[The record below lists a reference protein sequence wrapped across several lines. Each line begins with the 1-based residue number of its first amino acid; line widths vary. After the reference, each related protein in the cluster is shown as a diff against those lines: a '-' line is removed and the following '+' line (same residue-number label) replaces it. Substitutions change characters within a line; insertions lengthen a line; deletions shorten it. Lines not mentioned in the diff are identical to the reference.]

1 MSVLERC
8 PSYRESNKGSKER
21 QEPNLG
27 VRFGE
32 VSVQREATVLPKGGV
47 ERKPVANTEVVDSP
61 TGSIKVVSV
70 TLSLYQ

>member
-47 ERKPVANTEVVDSP
+47 ERKPVVSP
-61 TGSIKVVSV
+61 TVRSSIRPQDLLK
-70 TLSLYQ
+70 LSQ

>member
-8 PSYRESNKGSKER
+8 PSYRESNKGSEER

-32 VSVQREATVLPKGGV
+32 VSVQREATVFPKGGV
-47 ERKPVANTEVVDSP
+47 ERKPVVPP
-61 TGSIKVVSV
+61 TLRSSIRPQDLLK
-70 TLSLYQ
+70 LSQ